1 MAVEVIHQP
10 VELVV
15 VRRARSAN
23 DIYTKDGKWAFSVYG
38 PHFDEDGKLSLNFP
52 TDEEREANTRLVL
65 ALPHMVQALRQA
77 RDVLRDVAFGPGAD
91 RSDVFDALARVAFA
105 LREAVGEE
113 DS

>member
-1 MAVEVIHQP
+1 MAAEVIHQP
-10 VELVV
+10 VELAV
-15 VRRARSAN
+15 VRRGRAAN
-23 DIYTKDGKWAFSVYG
+23 DIYTEDGKWAFSVYG
-38 PHFDEDGKLSLNFP
+38 PHFVEDGKLSPYFP

-77 RDVLRDVAFGPGAD
+77 RGVLRDVAFGPGAD
-91 RSDVFDALARVAFA
+91 RSDVLDALAQVAFA